1 MSDSA
6 LTPKR
11 ANDDLRPP
19 DKNNPLQDVL
29 KHTPML
35 RKLFGKD
42 QAWLL
47 LLAALPL
54 PLIAFSPNYLAVLA
68 WSGMILTAWLA
79 GKAFKLFEES
89 ETPAEPGEKP

>member
-11 ANDDLRPP
+11 ANDDVRHPE
-19 DKNNPLQDVL
+19 KNNPLQDVL
-29 KHTPML
+29 KHTPVL
-35 RKLFGKD
+35 RNLFGKD
-42 QAWLL
+42 PAWLL

-68 WSGMILTAWLA
+68 WSVIVLVVWIL

-89 ETPAEPGEKP
+89 GASNEPGEKP

>member
-11 ANDDLRPP
+11 ANDDVRPP

-29 KHTPML
+29 KHMPVL

-42 QAWLL
+42 PAWLL

-54 PLIAFSPNYLAVLA
+54 PLIAFAPNYLAVLA
-68 WSGMILTAWLA
+68 WSVIVLTVWIL
-79 GKAFKLFEES
+79 GKAFKLFEEGDAPS
-89 ETPAEPGEKP
+89 EPPEKP